1 MLKPKSLFAAI
12 AMVAVAPVFAL
23 PVFAQTPDAGE
34 FPPNAQAGKCYA
46 KCVIPAAF
54 ETYTEQVLSKEASSR
69 LEVIPASY
77 ETATEQVL
85 QKEATKR
92 LEVVPATYENV
103 SEQVLVKPSSSRL
116 EVVPAVYE
124 TVTETVEVSPA
135 TTKWEQREGD
145 AACLSAN
152 PDDCRVWCLVNV
164 AAVNRTVS
172 RRVLKSPATT
182 REIEIPAE
190 YRTVTRRVVK
200 SPASTRE
207 IEIPAEY
214 QTVTKTVLKNAAATR
229 TIDIPA
235 EYQTVTRTRR
245 TRDIG
250 ATEWREVLCSADITV
265 ERTRAIQRALKERG
279 YEPGP
284 VDNRFGSLTR
294 AALLKFQKDNS
305 LPQGSLDLETLRAL
319 GVSVNR

>member
-1 MLKPKSLFAAI
+1 MLKQSKSLCVAV
-12 AMVAVAPVFAL
+12 MVAAALCFAL
-23 PVFAQTPDAGE
+23 PVLGQGADAGE
-34 FPPNAQAGKCYA
+34 FPPNAQPGKCYA

-54 ETYTEQVLSKEASSR
+54 ETYSEQVLSKEASSR
-69 LEVIPASY
+69 LEVVPATY
-77 ETATEQVL
+77 ETVTEQVL
-85 QKEATKR
+85 KKEAAKR

-103 SEQVLVKPSSSRL
+103 SEQVLVKPASKRL
-116 EVVPAVYE
+116 EVVPATYE

-172 RRVLKSPATT
+172 RRVLKSPAAT
-182 REIEIPAE
+182 REVEIPAE

-200 SPASTRE
+200 TPASTRT
-207 IEIPAEY
+207 IDIPAEY
-214 QTVTKTVLKNAAATR
+214 QTVTKTVLKSPAATR

-265 ERTRAIQRALKERG
+265 ERTRAIQSALRERG
-279 YEPGP
+279 YDPGP
-284 VDNRFGSLTR
+284 IDNRFGSLTR
-294 AALLKFQKDNS
+294 AALLKFQKDNN
-305 LPQGSLDLETLRAL
+305 LPQGSLDLETLSAL